1 MTDWTQWKVALP
13 LGVCG
18 EVSIR
23 RMVKGPPSPLE
34 EVRALYREMGRLVP
48 EGEYTCLY
56 RGEQVWMS
64 DTPDEIRD
72 QRGVLGAMSLP
83 DVKSVLIGGLGL
95 GISVKMA
102 LAQPHVERIDVVE
115 LDADVIQLV
124 GEHYAT
130 DPRVHLHHA
139 DVLAIK
145 WPVGTH
151 WDVAWFDIWPSICT
165 DNLDDMAKLN
175 RSYARRTG
183 WKQSWMEPT
192 LRDMRRREAL
202 MPWGRYR

>member
-1 MTDWTQWKVALP
+1 MTWEQWKVELP
-13 LGVCG
+13 VGECG
-18 EVSIR
+18 AVSIR
-23 RMVKGPPSPLE
+23 RMVKAPPDELE
-34 EVRALYREMGRLVP
+34 RVRAIFRDQGRLVP
-48 EGEYTCLY
+48 AGEYTALH
-56 RGEQVWMS
+56 RDGLLWMS

-72 QRGVLGAMSLP
+72 QRGVLNAMSQP
-83 DVKSVLIGGLGL
+83 DTQSVLIGGLGL

-115 LDADVIQLV
+115 LDGDVLQLV

-139 DVLAIK
+139 DVLSIK
-145 WPVGTH
+145 WPVGSQ
-151 WDVAWFDIWPSICT
+151 WDVAWFDIWPTICT

-183 WKQSWMEPT
+183 WKQSWMEAM
-192 LRDMRRREAL
+192 LRDMRRQEAR
-202 MPWGRYR
+202 MPWAWYR